1 MKQTELKQLKSLI
14 ENNGL
19 DYAIRHRS
27 DYREIDDEMFHYYR
41 SQYVAAAELLLKFLK
56 IDEES

>member
-1 MKQTELKQLKSLI
+1 MKQKELDQLKRLI

-27 DYREIDDEMFHYYR
+27 DYREIDDEMFHHYR